1 MEKPVLGITM
11 GDAAG
16 VGPEIIVKALADAH
30 MYEISRPVVFG
41 DKKILER
48 AARITGSKLQIR
60 AIESPSEGGREFGII
75 DVIDHDNLPA
85 DLPFA
90 KLDAKAGK
98 AAYEYIQ
105 SAVKYALQHEVH
117 AIVTAPLNKEALHM
131 GGCPYPGHT
140 EILGALTHTKDYSM
154 MLVSGP
160 LKVIHVTTHVSMRQV
175 CDLITK
181 ERVGTVIS
189 LADETLKLMGIEK
202 PRIAVAGFNCHSG
215 EHGLFGAEDDAEILP
230 AVEAAR
236 AQGIHAEG
244 PIPPDTV
251 FHRAANLKEF
261 DIVVCM
267 YHDQGHIPIKV
278 LGFATGVNV
287 TVGLPCIRT
296 SVDHGTAFPVAGT
309 GKADS
314 QSMTEAMLLGA
325 QMAKVK
331 FADDL
336 A

>member
-48 AARITGSKLQIR
+48 AARITGSKLPIR

-90 KLDAKAGK
+90 KLDARAGK

-160 LKVIHVTTHVSMRQV
+160 QT
-175 CDLITK
+175 
-181 ERVGTVIS
+181 
-189 LADETLKLMGIEK
+189 
-202 PRIAVAGFNCHSG
+202 
-215 EHGLFGAEDDAEILP
+215 
-230 AVEAAR
+230 EANFA
-236 AQGIHAEG
+236 AASH
-244 PIPPDTV
+244 
-251 FHRAANLKEF
+251 ANLLRRPVDPRDVARTCLFLAENTSITGSTVCVDNGQHLVPLPR
-261 DIVVCM
+261 DIMFVV
-267 YHDQGHIPIKV
+267 DELLQQR
-278 LGFATGVNV
+278 
-287 TVGLPCIRT
+287 LPPKT
-296 SVDHGTAFPVAGT
+296 TT
-309 GKADS
+309 
-314 QSMTEAMLLGA
+314 
-325 QMAKVK
+325 
-331 FADDL
+331 
-336 A
+336 